1 MSVQKSSN
9 KHKEEHSIP
18 VYTNLR
24 NGDKRCDLLFSIYIF
39 SFSNKCFKV
48 FVLRCR
54 AYRTNQP

>member
-39 SFSNKCFKV
+39 INFEKIFLVSLIN
-48 FVLRCR
+48 VLKFL
-54 AYRTNQP
+54 Y